1 MKKKKKRKR
10 AGVIFPCLPLEAN
23 EKRNSTAAEE

>member
-1 MKKKKKRKR
+1 MKKKKRKR